1 MRNTT
6 VIPTLPKVHNILE
19 GVMKYRKIILLSIIL
34 CLAIYAAYTISKSY
48 KISKILYEMKAVD
61 DYIIVSSKL
70 NKQKDLKLCDFYIAS
85 AFRPYMGN
93 HQFFNYI
100 DLSITEK
107 IITNGVRSIYVDIFN
122 DNMGINANP
131 VISSGIKEGQWKL
144 SLNTVPFEDLCKLLS
159 TICFNAGYVNNFED
173 PFILMLNLNV
183 NGNLTCLNKIR
194 NNIYTHLRRYLLS
207 NKYTYGKVN
216 MAQVP
221 IKYLKNKL
229 LIFTSNGYQHS
240 DLEEFVNYSW
250 EKESLKKISYEA
262 LDPETINPDVIKIDG
277 ETLKNYNK
285 NNLTIVTPSE
295 SESITNIYTT
305 NYNPNYFWDTG
316 CQIVCMNYQLIDDH
330 FENYIVKFKNDSYVS
345 KPNILQGAT
354 IKEKVNIQE
363 TELSKKIKT
372 IDMDNDGQQCP
383 EVPSEDYLSGNKI
396 HTYRDNNSRYGLC
409 FIKKKDSYCNCSG
422 DDCTNKELYND
433 NTLDNSKKYKLC
445 CSNKKI
451 NDPYINNNK
460 HYLSQIGDDIKSNNK
475 LDIDIEKNDNFK
487 NLNLHRLAQPSDK
500 KSNSIEN
507 KNICLI
513 DIHTEPQRCPKDWE
527 KSGNLSNGYS
537 ICCRN
542 T

>member
-1 MRNTT
+1 MMNTS
-6 VIPTLPKVHNILE
+6 VIPRTLQNSKMNEVL
-19 GVMKYRKIILLSIIL
+19 KYRNLIILSIIL
-34 CLAIYAAYTISKSY
+34 FISIYIAYTISKSY
-48 KISKILYEMKAVD
+48 KISKILYDMKPID
-61 DYIIVSSKL
+61 DYVIVTSKL
-70 NKQKDLKLCDFYIAS
+70 NKERDLKLCDFYIAS

-93 HQFFNYI
+93 NQFFNYI

-122 DNMGINANP
+122 DNMGIEANP

-144 SLNTVPFEDLCKLLS
+144 SLNTVPFEDLCKLIS

-216 MAQVP
+216 MGQVP
-221 IKYLKNKL
+221 IKYLKRKL

-250 EKESLKKISYEA
+250 DKESLKKITYEA
-262 LDPETINPDVIKIDG
+262 LDPNTFNADVIKIDAQ
-277 ETLKNYNK
+277 TLKNYNK
-285 NNLTIVTPSE
+285 NNLTIVIPIE
-295 SESITNIYTT
+295 SVSMTDLYTK
-305 NYNPNYFWDTG
+305 NYNPTYFWETG
-316 CQIVCMNYQLIDDH
+316 CQLVCMNYQLLDEH
-330 FENYIVKFKNDSYVS
+330 FDTYISKFKNDSFIS
-345 KPNILQGAT
+345 KPNLLQGAS
-354 IKEKVNIQE
+354 IKEKVVIHE
-363 TELSKKIKT
+363 TELSKKMKT
-372 IDMDNDGQQCP
+372 IDMDNDGQRCP
-383 EVPSEDYLSGNKI
+383 EAPSEDYLSGSEI
-396 HTYRDNNSRYGLC
+396 ITYKDNNSRHGLC
-409 FIKKKDSYCNCSG
+409 FITSNEKECNCSG
-422 DDCTNKELYND
+422 EDCLNKELYND
-433 NTLDNSKKYKLC
+433 ELLDESSKYKLC

-460 HYLSQIGDDIKSNNK
+460 HYLSQLGDNIQTKKN
-475 LDIDIEKNDNFK
+475 LDINIEGNDNFK
-487 NLNLHRLAQPSDK
+487 HLNLYRLAELSDENP
-500 KSNSIEN
+500 NSIEN

-513 DIHTEPQRCPKDWE
+513 DKHLEPSRCPNDWE

>member
-1 MRNTT
+1 MMNTS
-6 VIPTLPKVHNILE
+6 VIPRTLQNTKMNEIL
-19 GVMKYRKIILLSIIL
+19 KYRNLIILSIIL
-34 CLAIYAAYTISKSY
+34 FVSIYIAYTISKSY
-48 KISKILYEMKAVD
+48 KISKILYDMKPID
-61 DYIIVSSKL
+61 DYVIVTSKL
-70 NKQKDLKLCDFYIAS
+70 NKERDLKLCDFYIAS

-93 HQFFNYI
+93 NQFFNYI

-107 IITNGVRSIYVDIFN
+107 IITNGVRSIYVDLFN
-122 DNMGINANP
+122 DSMGIEANP

-144 SLNTVPFEDLCKLLS
+144 SLNTVPFEDLCKLIS

-216 MAQVP
+216 MGQVP
-221 IKYLKNKL
+221 IKYLKRKL

-250 EKESLKKISYEA
+250 DKDSLKKISYEA
-262 LDPETINPDVIKIDG
+262 LDPNTFNPNVIKIDG
-277 ETLKNYNK
+277 QTLKNYNK
-285 NNLTIVTPSE
+285 NNLTIVTPIE
-295 SESITNIYTT
+295 SVSMTDLYTK
-305 NYNPNYFWDTG
+305 NYNPTYFWETG
-316 CQIVCMNYQLIDDH
+316 CQIVCMNYQLLDEH
-330 FENYIVKFKNDSYVS
+330 FDTYISKFKNDSFIS
-345 KPNILQGAT
+345 KPNILQGAS
-354 IKEKVNIQE
+354 IKEKVVIQE
-363 TELSKKIKT
+363 TELSKKMKT
-372 IDMDNDGQQCP
+372 IDMDNDGQRCP
-383 EVPSEDYLSGNKI
+383 EAPSEDYLSGSEI
-396 HTYRDNNSRYGLC
+396 ITYKDNNSRHGLC
-409 FIKKKDSYCNCSG
+409 FITSNEKECNCSG
-422 DDCTNKELYND
+422 EDCLNKELYND
-433 NTLDNSKKYKLC
+433 ELLDESSKYKLC

-460 HYLSQIGDDIKSNNK
+460 HYLSQFGENIQTKKK
-475 LDIDIEKNDNFK
+475 LDINIEGNDNFK
-487 NLNLHRLAQPSDK
+487 HLNLYRLAELSDENP
-500 KSNSIEN
+500 NSIEN

-513 DIHTEPQRCPKDWE
+513 DKHLEPPRCPNDWD

>member
-1 MRNTT
+1 MMNTS
-6 VIPTLPKVHNILE
+6 VIPRTLQNSKMNEVL
-19 GVMKYRKIILLSIIL
+19 KYRNLIILSIIL
-34 CLAIYAAYTISKSY
+34 FVSIYIAYTISKSY
-48 KISKILYEMKAVD
+48 KISKILYDMKPID
-61 DYIIVSSKL
+61 DYVIVTSKL
-70 NKQKDLKLCDFYIAS
+70 NKERDLKLCDFYIAS

-93 HQFFNYI
+93 NQFFNYI

-122 DNMGINANP
+122 DNMGIEANP

-144 SLNTVPFEDLCKLLS
+144 SLNTVPFEDLCKLIS

-216 MAQVP
+216 IGQVP
-221 IKYLKNKL
+221 IKYLKRKL

-250 EKESLKKISYEA
+250 NKESLKKISYES
-262 LDPETINPDVIKIDG
+262 LDPNTFNSDVIKIDG
-277 ETLKNYNK
+277 QTFKNYNK
-285 NNLTIVTPSE
+285 NNLTIVTPIE
-295 SESITNIYTT
+295 SVSITDLYTK
-305 NYNPNYFWDTG
+305 NYNPTYFWETG
-316 CQIVCMNYQLIDDH
+316 CQIVCMNYQLLDEH
-330 FENYIVKFKNDSYVS
+330 FDTYISKFKNDSFIS
-345 KPNILQGAT
+345 KPNLLQGAS
-354 IKEKVNIQE
+354 IKEKVVIQE
-363 TELSKKIKT
+363 TELSKKMKT
-372 IDMDNDGQQCP
+372 IDMDNDGQRCP
-383 EVPSEDYLSGNKI
+383 EAPSEDYLSGSEI
-396 HTYRDNNSRYGLC
+396 ITYKDNNSRHGLC
-409 FIKKKDSYCNCSG
+409 FITSNEKECNCSG
-422 DDCTNKELYND
+422 EDCLNKELYND
-433 NTLDNSKKYKLC
+433 ELLDESSKYKLC

-460 HYLSQIGDDIKSNNK
+460 HYLSQLGDNIQTKQN
-475 LDIDIEKNDNFK
+475 LDINIEGNDNFK
-487 NLNLHRLAQPSDK
+487 HLNLYRLAELSDENP
-500 KSNSIEN
+500 NSIEN

-513 DIHTEPQRCPKDWE
+513 DKHLEPPRCPNDWE

>member
-1 MRNTT
+1 MMNTS
-6 VIPTLPKVHNILE
+6 VIPRTLQNSKMNEVL
-19 GVMKYRKIILLSIIL
+19 KYRNLIILSIIL
-34 CLAIYAAYTISKSY
+34 FISIYIAYTISKSY
-48 KISKILYEMKAVD
+48 KISKILYDMKPID
-61 DYIIVSSKL
+61 DYVIVTSKL
-70 NKQKDLKLCDFYIAS
+70 NKERDLKLCDFYIAS

-93 HQFFNYI
+93 NQFFNYI

-107 IITNGVRSIYVDIFN
+107 IITNGVRSIYVDLFN
-122 DNMGINANP
+122 DSMGIEANP

-144 SLNTVPFEDLCKLLS
+144 SLNTVPFEDLCKLIS

-216 MAQVP
+216 IGQVP
-221 IKYLKNKL
+221 IKYLKRKL

-250 EKESLKKISYEA
+250 NKESLKKISYES
-262 LDPETINPDVIKIDG
+262 LDPNTFNPDVIKIDG
-277 ETLKNYNK
+277 QTLKNYNK
-285 NNLTIVTPSE
+285 NNLTIVTPIE
-295 SESITNIYTT
+295 SASITDLYTK
-305 NYNPNYFWDTG
+305 NYNPTYLWDTG
-316 CQIVCMNYQLIDDH
+316 CQIVCMNYQLLDEH
-330 FENYIVKFKNDSYVS
+330 FDTYISKFKNDSFIS
-345 KPNILQGAT
+345 KPNILQGAS
-354 IKEKVNIQE
+354 IKEKVVIQE
-363 TELSKKIKT
+363 TELSKKMKT
-372 IDMDNDGQQCP
+372 IDMDNDGQRCP
-383 EVPSEDYLSGNKI
+383 EAPSEDYLSGSEI
-396 HTYRDNNSRYGLC
+396 ITYKDNNSRHGLC
-409 FIKKKDSYCNCSG
+409 FITSNEKECNCSG
-422 DDCTNKELYND
+422 EDCLNKELYND
-433 NTLDNSKKYKLC
+433 ELLDESSKYKLC

-460 HYLSQIGDDIKSNNK
+460 LYLSQLGDNIQTKQN
-475 LDIDIEKNDNFK
+475 LDINIEGNDNFK
-487 NLNLHRLAQPSDK
+487 HLNLYRLAELSDENP
-500 KSNSIEN
+500 NSIEN

-513 DIHTEPQRCPKDWE
+513 DKHLEPPRCPNDWE

>member
-1 MRNTT
+1 
-6 VIPTLPKVHNILE
+6 
-19 GVMKYRKIILLSIIL
+19 
-34 CLAIYAAYTISKSY
+34 
-48 KISKILYEMKAVD
+48 MKALDNYV
-61 DYIIVSSKL
+61 IVSSKL
-70 NKQKDLKLCDFYIAS
+70 NKERDLKLCDFYIAS

-122 DNMGINANP
+122 DNMGIEANP
-131 VISSGIKEGQWKL
+131 VISTGLKEGQWKL
-144 SLNTVPFEDLCKLLS
+144 SLNTVPFEDLCKLIS
-159 TICFNAGYVNNFED
+159 TTCFNAGYVNNFED

-216 MAQVP
+216 IGQVP

-250 EKESLKKISYEA
+250 DKESLKKISYEA
-262 LDPETINPDVIKIDG
+262 LDPNTINPDVIKIDG

-285 NNLTIVTPSE
+285 NNLTIVTPL
-295 SESITNIYTT
+295 ESISFTNIYTT

-316 CQIVCMNYQLIDDH
+316 CQIVCMNYQLLDDH
-330 FENYIVKFKNDSYVS
+330 FDNYIAKFKNDSFVS
-345 KPNILQGAT
+345 KPSQLQGAT

-363 TELSKKIKT
+363 TELSKKMSKINF
-372 IDMDNDGQQCP
+372 MNDGQRCP
-383 EVPSEDYLSGNKI
+383 EAPSEDYLSGNKLI
-396 HTYRDNNSRYGLC
+396 PYMDDNSRYGLC
-409 FIKKKDSYCNCSG
+409 FITPNGEPCNCSD
-422 DDCTNKELYND
+422 DDCINTNLYNGII
-433 NTLDNSKKYKLC
+433 LDAEYKLC

-460 HYLSQIGDDIKSNNK
+460 HYLSQLGEDDTNHETK
-475 LDIDIEKNDNFK
+475 LDIVDKEINDNFK
-487 NLNLHRLAQPSDK
+487 NYNLYKLDDGSDGSDK
-500 KSNSIEN
+500 IPNKIEN

-513 DIHTEPQRCPKDWE
+513 DVHTEPPRCPKGWE